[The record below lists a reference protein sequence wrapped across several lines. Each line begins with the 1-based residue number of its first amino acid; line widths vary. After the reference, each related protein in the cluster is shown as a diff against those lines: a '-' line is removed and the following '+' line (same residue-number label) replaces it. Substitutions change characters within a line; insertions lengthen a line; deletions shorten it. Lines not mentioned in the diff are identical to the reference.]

1 MIGNLRLRKPKSAT
15 RAVAIRA
22 KQAARSLALFLA
34 VTLAGLASDAAAQ
47 GTPPQTGS
55 LPPAPPAAQGPAP
68 TDRRAIIRF
77 VTDSDYPPFN
87 YVHDDG
93 ALVGFNVDIARAIC
107 QDLGAACDVQT
118 RAWDDLI
125 PALKRGD
132 ADAVIASHM
141 VTPKLLYEVDVTD
154 RYYHTPGRFAAL
166 RETPQLDA
174 TPEALEGRK
183 IAVARGTT
191 HEAYLRAFF
200 TLSTIVPYDTIEVA
214 QDALRTRAADLLF
227 DDAISMAFWLQGT
240 ASRACCEFRS
250 EPFFEPRF
258 FGDGV
263 GIAVGKGD
271 GQLRGQINAAL
282 RRIRESG
289 KYEEIVLRYFPTRP
303 F

>member
-1 MIGNLRLRKPKSAT
+1 MIGNLRLRKRFETT
-15 RAVAIRA
+15 RAMATQFKRVALVMVLLL
-22 KQAARSLALFLA
+22 AAVHGRFAIEA
-34 VTLAGLASDAAAQ
+34 TAQ
-47 GTPPQTGS
+47 GAGPVTGS
-55 LPPAPPAAQGPAP
+55 LPAAPQTAPGPAP
-68 TDRRAIIRF
+68 ADRRAIIRF
-77 VTDSDYPPFN
+77 LTDSDYPPFN

-125 PALKRGD
+125 VSLKRGD

-141 VTPKLLYEVDVTD
+141 VTPKLLHEVDVTD

-166 RETPQLDA
+166 REAPRHDA

-227 DDAISMAFWLQGT
+227 DDAIGMAFWLQGT

-263 GIAVGKGD
+263 GIAVAKGD

>member
-1 MIGNLRLRKPKSAT
+1 LIGNQRYFKAKFAT
-15 RAVAIRA
+15 EAI
-22 KQAARSLALFLA
+22 LALAGQASLLVALLA
-34 VTLAGLASDAAAQ
+34 VTFAGLATEVAAQ
-47 GTPPQTGS
+47 SSPQTGS
-55 LPPAPPAAQGPAP
+55 LPPAPPAAQSPGPA
-68 TDRRAIIRF
+68 DRRAIIRF
-77 VTDSDYPPFN
+77 LTDSDYPPFN

-125 PALKRGD
+125 PALKRGE

-141 VTPKLLYEVDVTD
+141 VTPKLLHDVDVTD

-166 RETPQLDA
+166 RETSRLEA

-200 TLSTIVPYDTIEVA
+200 TLSTIVPYDSIEVA
-214 QDALRTRAADLLF
+214 QDAVRTRAADLLF

-282 RRIRESG
+282 RRIRDSG